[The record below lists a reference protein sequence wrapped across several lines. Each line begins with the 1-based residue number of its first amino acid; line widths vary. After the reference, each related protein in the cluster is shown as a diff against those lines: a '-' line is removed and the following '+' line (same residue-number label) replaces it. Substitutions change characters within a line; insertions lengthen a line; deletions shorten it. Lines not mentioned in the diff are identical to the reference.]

1 VTEPR
6 SEPIAEFLSRLKP
19 LNCDEGRRL
28 GCHTFCCS
36 LIVRLEPGE
45 CDPTMPNT
53 PMKNCIDKHPHS
65 GICIHLDQERGHCR
79 IYRERPNL
87 CRQYDCR
94 RDPLLPVVLE
104 YGFNS
109 LVDLIKRTEK

>member
-1 VTEPR
+1 MPGPECGA
-6 SEPIAEFLSRLKP
+6 IADFLSAEKP
-19 LNCDEGRRL
+19 LDCDEGRRL

-45 CDPTMPNT
+45 CDPTMPDA
-53 PMKNCIDKHPHS
+53 PMKNCIDKDPDS
-65 GICIHLDQERGHCR
+65 GICIHLDQERGHCS
-79 IYRERPNL
+79 IYRERPKL

-109 LVDLIKRTEK
+109 LVELIKKPEG